1 MRPHRL
7 VALTLVLLLPGLPAL
22 AAPDCETARFG
33 EGVTLAATTPVAE
46 LLATAGDRVG
56 ERVAVRGEVTEVCQ
70 MAGCWLEL
78 RAAEGDAAVR
88 VKVDDGVI
96 VFPKWARG
104 KAATAEG
111 LVERLELSRE
121 DYILQQAHDAH
132 ESGRDFDETTV
143 VGEGPFEV
151 FRIHGTGAEICK

>member
-1 MRPHRL
+1 MHSHRPAL
-7 VALTLVLLLPGLPAL
+7 LTLVLLLPGV
-22 AAPDCETARFG
+22 AAFAASDCEAARFG
-33 EGVTLAATTPVAE
+33 EGVTLEATTPVAE
-46 LLATAGDRVG
+46 LLATAEDRVG

-78 RAAEGDAAVR
+78 KAAEGDATVR

-96 VFPKWARG
+96 VFPTWARG

-132 ESGRDFDETTV
+132 ESGRDFDESTV
-143 VGEGPFEV
+143 VGEGPFEIY
-151 FRIHGTGAEICK
+151 RIHGTGAEICR